1 MNTNGN
7 VYTVI
12 YTAIV
17 VVVVAAALAF
27 TAMTLAPKQDANIK
41 AETLSQMM
49 VAAGIGT
56 MDQITAEGND
66 AVLRKYSEAISRAF
80 VIDLKGM
87 KVRDLGTEKSDIEL
101 IDNLKPQNVAITKSG
116 EPALPVYVF
125 KSGVTVIPVYGAGLW
140 GPIWGYLAL
149 QPDLRTISGAYFD
162 HASET
167 PGLGA
172 KIKDE
177 AWFREQFV
185 GKKLD
190 LDGGSKAFDVVKGG
204 APEGAESAVDAITGA
219 TITSQKLGAA
229 INTWVAA
236 YREYLRNSV
245 AATSTEE

>member
-27 TAMTLAPKQDANIK
+27 TAMSLGPKQSANVK

-49 VAAGIGT
+49 VAAQLGT
-56 MDQITAEGND
+56 MDDFKTIGND
-66 AVLRKYSEAISRAF
+66 AVLTKYSEEIAQAF
-80 VIDLKGM
+80 TIDLKGE
-87 KVRDLGTEKSDIEL
+87 KISDLGTAKNNIEL
-101 IDNLKPQNVAITKSG
+101 IDNLKPQNVAITKNG
-116 EPALPVYVF
+116 NPTLPVYVF
-125 KSGVTVIPVYGAGLW
+125 KSGLTVIPVYGAGLW
-140 GPIWGYLAL
+140 GPIWGYIAL
-149 QPDLRTISGAYFD
+149 EPDLRTIAGAYFD

-177 AWFREQFV
+177 PWFREQFI

-190 LDGGSKAFDVVKGG
+190 LDNAQKPFDVVKGG
-204 APEGAESAVDAITGA
+204 APEGAQSAVDAITGA
-219 TITSQKLGAA
+219 TITSQKLGNA
-229 INTWVAA
+229 IDTWVVA
-236 YREYLRNSV
+236 YKNYLSK
-245 AATSTEE
+245 ASTSTEE